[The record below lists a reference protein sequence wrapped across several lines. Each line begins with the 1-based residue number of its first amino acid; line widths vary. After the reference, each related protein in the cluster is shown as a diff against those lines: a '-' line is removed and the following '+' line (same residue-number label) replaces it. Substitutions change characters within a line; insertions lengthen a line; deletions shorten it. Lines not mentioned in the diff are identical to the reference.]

1 MSFKSRF
8 KLEFDIETN
17 SENMEEILHII
28 TDNIRNELQK
38 VKDKTKITCNAKIEK
53 IEVDKH
59 EHVDFEA
66 RAETIG
72 HNRQTRLE
80 NNRSEG

>member
-28 TDNIRNELQK
+28 TDNIKKELNERI
-38 VKDKTKITCNAKIEK
+38 KDKTEIMCNAKIEK

-59 EHVDFEA
+59 VDPK
-66 RAETIG
+66 
-72 HNRQTRLE
+72 TRLKTV
-80 NNRSEG
+80 SHH